1 MALKKTGPELAARR
15 IARMKSPVRALGPGQ
30 RYDANID
37 HILHAAAAVFA
48 EKSFGLA
55 SIRDIAARARIS
67 FPRIYY
73 YLRNKEEILY
83 LISRRAFEELLRRA
97 EIAMHTAP
105 DAPARM
111 RQFIAGH
118 LEYHMSNLPEMKV
131 LVREAD
137 SLSGRYQADIARL
150 KREYSRLCRKL
161 VEQLA
166 EHHGRVLDRERSR
179 VITSLLFGA
188 MNWFYTWYEPGR
200 DFEQRAKIVDEVFL
214 MLAGSIAS
222 R

>member
-1 MALKKTGPELAARR
+1 MKKAIVQPAVRRVTRIKSAAR
-15 IARMKSPVRALGPGQ
+15 ALAPDQ

-55 SIRDIAARARIS
+55 SIRDIAGRARIS

-83 LISRRAFEELLRRA
+83 LISRRAFEELLSRA
-97 EIAMHTAP
+97 EQAARAAP
-105 DAPARM
+105 GADARM

-118 LEYHMSNLPEMKV
+118 LEYHMSNLAEMKV

-137 SLSGRYQADIARL
+137 SLSGRYQTDIARL

-166 EHHGRVLDRERSR
+166 EARGRALDREQSR
-179 VITSLLFGA
+179 IITSLLFGA
-188 MNWFYTWYEPGR
+188 MNWFYTWYEPAR
-200 DFEQRAKIVDEVFL
+200 DFEQRARIIDEVFL
-214 MLAGSIAS
+214 MVTGSIAN